1 MLIKDVLGSELKV
14 GDMVII
20 CPRNNMNL
28 GIVKTINP
36 KSVKISTINISYYI
50 RESDTMKKYR
60 ELVKL
65 DREAASKLSYSKLV
79 IQAREEI
86 NWTELEGN
94 LNIGYINEKENVRK
108 LLNHTVYSAYIIK
121 VDNLNRGSLE
131 NYMNLGLILK

>member
-28 GIVKTINP
+28 GIVKKINP